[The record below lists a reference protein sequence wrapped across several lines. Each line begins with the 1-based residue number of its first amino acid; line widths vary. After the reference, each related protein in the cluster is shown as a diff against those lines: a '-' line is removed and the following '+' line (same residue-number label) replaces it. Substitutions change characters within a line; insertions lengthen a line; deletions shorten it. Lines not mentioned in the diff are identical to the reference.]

1 MKSNLSV
8 TTSGNL
14 HQLLHA
20 VKYLFATQILHLTAN
35 KAYVRVPELWEFLN
49 CEISSLATIFLSH
62 DYQMANSWIACLGIC
77 SFPRSLRPYPV
88 LFTSTQK
95 SYSLYTSQL
104 LGAAGEPSGPNY
116 ICRQLL

>member
-35 KAYVRVPELWEFLN
+35 KAYVRVPEL
-49 CEISSLATIFLSH
+49 
-62 DYQMANSWIACLGIC
+62 
-77 SFPRSLRPYPV
+77 
-88 LFTSTQK
+88 
-95 SYSLYTSQL
+95 
-104 LGAAGEPSGPNY
+104 
-116 ICRQLL
+116 